1 MKPLRGT
8 RCESPQLQLTLEDVT
23 GRRAGLL
30 LIALFGA
37 ALLWTASRYS
47 RQAGEPT
54 APVARDAGSDSGP
67 VTLQFFRAPKAAPAL
82 STTDLDG
89 RDVVLASFRGKVVLI
104 NFWATWC
111 VPCLLEM
118 PAMDRLNRRLGGR
131 AFRMLAINQG
141 ESLEEIQ
148 RFAQGRGFTFELVLD
163 PDGTVGGNYGANRL
177 PITYIIDHRG
187 MVIRR
192 AIGPRAWDSAE
203 AMDFFGELIAQAA
216 RDGEAAAG
224 ATAQETGR

>member
-1 MKPLRGT
+1 MALRAIIVLAPLLLVLAWSAPAQAPPEHPLLLDTPHEPVAALDFTARTVSGRQVRLSELRG
-8 RCESPQLQLTLEDVT
+8 Q
-23 GRRAGLL
+23 
-30 LIALFGA
+30 
-37 ALLWTASRYS
+37 
-47 RQAGEPT
+47 
-54 APVARDAGSDSGP
+54 
-67 VTLQFFRAPKAAPAL
+67 
-82 STTDLDG
+82 
-89 RDVVLASFRGKVVLI
+89 VVLI